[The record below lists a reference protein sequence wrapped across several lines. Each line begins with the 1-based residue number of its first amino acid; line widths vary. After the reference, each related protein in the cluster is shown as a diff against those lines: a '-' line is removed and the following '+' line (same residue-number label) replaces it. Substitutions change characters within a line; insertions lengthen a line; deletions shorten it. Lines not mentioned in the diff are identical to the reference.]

1 MVLLSASN
9 CASSEDEAGWPSLP
23 PMGASSPVAE
33 AGAKPLLLP
42 DGGRGGGDSLMP
54 PPAMSLS
61 SWRGTLA
68 ETAAAAAASNE
79 VEDGEED
86 EEEED
91 RCAAAAAAISKISQ
105 SRSETNLEKGK
116 KEKKVWLGLW
126 LFVRAG
132 ELSVQ
137 GRNLRLLQI
146 GSSTL
151 KVQPTKKGVG
161 LIYRLCHGK
170 RREKEKSYP

>member
-9 CASSEDEAGWPSLP
+9 CASSEDEAGCPSLP

-54 PPAMSLS
+54 PTAVSLS

-68 ETAAAAAASNE
+68 ETAAAAASNE
-79 VEDGEED
+79 VEDGDEE

-105 SRSETNLEKGK
+105 SSSERNLEKEK
-116 KEKKVWLGLW
+116 DKKVWLGAVA
-126 LFVRAG
+126 FRAG
-132 ELSVQ
+132 
-137 GRNLRLLQI
+137 G
-146 GSSTL
+146 
-151 KVQPTKKGVG
+151 
-161 LIYRLCHGK
+161 
-170 RREKEKSYP
+170 

>member
-23 PMGASSPVAE
+23 PIGASSPVAE

-42 DGGRGGGDSLMP
+42 DGGRGGGGGGDSLMP
-54 PPAMSLS
+54 PTAVSLS

-68 ETAAAAAASNE
+68 ETAAAAASNE
-79 VEDGEED
+79 VEDGDED

-91 RCAAAAAAISKISQ
+91 RCAAAAAAILKISQ

-116 KEKKVWLGLW
+116 KRKKVWLGLW

-137 GRNLRLLQI
+137 VGISASSRLAVRH
-146 GSSTL
+146 SKSN
-151 KVQPTKKGVG
+151 PRKKGWD
-161 LIYRLCHGK
+161 
-170 RREKEKSYP
+170 